1 MPIIQGPHTNQPS
14 DAITSWGL
22 AQFTKGQKAVT
33 ESHFHDADEFVCMIS
48 GRMHMR
54 SEGVDYVLEAGDVLA
69 TWMGDEHEVVE
80 ILEDTTYFW
89 FEGPLRGRRRPGHL
103 HSPGHHHITVPA

>member
-1 MPIIQGPHTNQPS
+1 MPIIHGPHANPPS
-14 DAITSWGL
+14 DAITAWGV
-22 AQFTKGQKAVT
+22 ATFPKGLTAVT
-33 ESHFHDADEFVCMIS
+33 EPHFHDADEFVCMVS
-48 GRMHMR
+48 GRMRMR
-54 SEGVDYVLEAGDVLA
+54 SEGVEHVLVAGDVLA

-103 HSPGHHHITVPA
+103 HRTEGA

>member
-1 MPIIQGPHTNQPS
+1 MPIIQGPHANQPA
-14 DAITSWGL
+14 DTITSWGL
-22 AQFTKGQKAVT
+22 AHFARGQTKVT
-33 ESHFHDADEFVCMIS
+33 ELHHHDADEFVCMIS
-48 GRMHMR
+48 GRMRMR
-54 SEGVDYVLEAGDVLA
+54 SEGIDYELVAGDVLA

-103 HSPGHHHITVPA
+103 HRPGQP